1 MAQRRDTPATPR
13 PVGKNR
19 KSSGNRSGLRA
30 RVIAA
35 LEQDRATPFVDPR
48 VWLGLG
54 ADVDEAYVVELH
66 RSEHEKRVDALISAL
81 RNGAPVQWGRW
92 GHEDTPAAHS
102 VIRDVW
108 ACMYGDAPA
117 VTLCEL
123 RGDDLIPVSPL
134 R

>member
-1 MAQRRDTPATPR
+1 MARLPSAPAAGAR
-13 PVGKNR
+13 VR
-19 KSSGNRSGLRA
+19 KTSGNGSGGLRS

-35 LEQDRATPFVDPR
+35 LEVDRLTPFVDPR

-54 ADVDEAYVVELH
+54 SDVDEAYVVELH
-66 RSEHEKRVDALISAL
+66 RAEHERRVDALISAI
-81 RNGAPVQWGRW
+81 RNGAPVHFQRYGY
-92 GHEDTPAAHS
+92 DYIPAAGA

-108 ACMYGDAPA
+108 ACMYGDEPT